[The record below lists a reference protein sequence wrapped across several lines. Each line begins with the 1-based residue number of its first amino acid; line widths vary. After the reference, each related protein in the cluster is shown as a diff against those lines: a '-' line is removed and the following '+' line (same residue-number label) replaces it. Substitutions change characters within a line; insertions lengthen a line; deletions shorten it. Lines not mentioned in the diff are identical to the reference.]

1 MTESTALMKMP
12 YLELSENPPANEVF
26 KVFIHAEP
34 VEPRRTQHGLF
45 VPAFPGAEKL
55 ETTLARVRHFVGKE
69 NVGSPYLLSTHRAD
83 RFVMHPFVPPQIAQI
98 AGTEPRPKGFAGPM
112 IPSPARLRRTYP
124 SQLAVFGC
132 CHARS
137 GRSPRSSVF
146 LSNLLE
152 PIDILRYE

>member
-98 AGTEPRPKGFAGPM
+98 AGTEPRPRGFAGPIDPFAGPAQANVSVPTGCVWLLPRPIGKKPSFIG
-112 IPSPARLRRTYP
+112 IPVEP
-124 SQLAVFGC
+124 S
-132 CHARS
+132 
-137 GRSPRSSVF
+137 
-146 LSNLLE
+146 
-152 PIDILRYE
+152 